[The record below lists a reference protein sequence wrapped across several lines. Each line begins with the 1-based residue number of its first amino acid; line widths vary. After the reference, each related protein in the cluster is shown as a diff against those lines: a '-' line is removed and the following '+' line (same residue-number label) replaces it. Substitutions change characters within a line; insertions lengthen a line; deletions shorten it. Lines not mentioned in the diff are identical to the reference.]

1 MNTKLSKSELVRYSR
16 HLSLTDFGKKGQI
29 KLKNSSVLVIGAGGL
44 GVPLLQYL
52 AAAGIGK
59 IGIIDYDCVEISNLQ
74 RQVLYETKDQGISKA
89 KLAAQKIQNLN
100 PEINIAYYPILLD
113 SNNILALFKNYDI
126 IADGSDNFPTR
137 YLVNDA
143 CVLLEKPLIY
153 GSVFRYE
160 GQVSVFNYKNKDGKF
175 GPNYRDLFPEP
186 PPPNVVPNCAEGGVL
201 GVLPGI
207 IGNLQAAEVI
217 KVATGIGTT
226 LSGQLLIYD
235 FLSNNFYRFKIRKNK
250 ELKIEKLIDYDHF
263 CSPTNDME
271 KEVKSISPTEL
282 KQLLTENPQT
292 ILIDVREA
300 FEQDIAN
307 IGGQLIPLGD
317 ILNRKNEILKH
328 PKVIFYCRSGRRS
341 AEAIRLLNVN
351 ENDFDYINLEGGILA
366 WADEVDPSMTKY

>member
-16 HLSLTDFGKKGQI
+16 HLSLTDFGKKGQL

-52 AAAGIGK
+52 AAAGIGT

-282 KQLLTENPQT
+282 KQLLAENPQT

-317 ILNRKNEILKH
+317 ILKRKNEILKH

>member
-100 PEINIAYYPILLD
+100 PEINIDYYPILLD
-113 SNNILALFKNYDI
+113 SNNILALFENYDI
-126 IADGSDNFPTR
+126 VADGSDNFPTR

-143 CVLLEKPLIY
+143 CVLLGKPLIY

-235 FLSNNFYRFKIRKNK
+235 FLSNNFHRFTIRKIK
-250 ELKIEKLIDYDHF
+250 KPKVEKLIDYDHF
-263 CSPTNDME
+263 CSKSNDME

-282 KQLLTENPQT
+282 KQLLTEDPET
-292 ILIDVREA
+292 ILIDVRGA
-300 FEQDIAN
+300 FEKDICN
-307 IGGQLIPLGD
+307 LGGELIPLSE

>member
-16 HLSLTDFGKKGQI
+16 HLSLTDFGKKGQL

-52 AAAGIGK
+52 AAAGIGT

-113 SNNILALFKNYDI
+113 SNNILTLFKNYDI

-160 GQVSVFNYKNKDGKF
+160 GQVSVFNFKNKDGKF

-307 IGGQLIPLGD
+307 IGGQLIPLSE